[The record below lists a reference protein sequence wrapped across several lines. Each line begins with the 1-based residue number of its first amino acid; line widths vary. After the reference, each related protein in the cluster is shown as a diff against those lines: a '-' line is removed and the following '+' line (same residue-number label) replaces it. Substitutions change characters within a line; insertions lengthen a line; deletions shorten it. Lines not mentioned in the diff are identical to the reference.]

1 MLKQSVVRN
10 RGITTNISA
19 VKLQVAQ
26 TWSLSF
32 FQAYCPSHTGRSEPS
47 FGRRR
52 REVNSTLGLETNN
65 TAEAKTDEA
74 PETSEKKSEDK
85 AGAVYK
91 VSYEEATVDKYL
103 KDEVE
108 TPSHVRKM
116 IEVRTQNRR
125 SYLNY

>member
-1 MLKQSVVRN
+1 MY
-10 RGITTNISA
+10 
-19 VKLQVAQ
+19 
-26 TWSLSF
+26 

-52 REVNSTLGLETNN
+52 RDVNSTLGVDGND
-65 TAEAKTDEA
+65 TAEVRTAGSNDTKTD
-74 PETSEKKSEDK
+74 KQDDK
-85 AGAVYK
+85 NAGTVYK

-116 IEVRTQNRR
+116 IEVRTLLMNFR
-125 SYLNY
+125 